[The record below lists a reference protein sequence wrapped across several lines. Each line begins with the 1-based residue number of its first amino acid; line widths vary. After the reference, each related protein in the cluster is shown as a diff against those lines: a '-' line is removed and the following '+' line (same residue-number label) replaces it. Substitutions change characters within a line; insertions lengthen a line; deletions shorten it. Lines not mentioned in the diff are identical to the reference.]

1 MIYSNKKQ
9 DPTLTKENAIENED
23 EFVEDVVALE
33 SERKE

>member
-1 MIYSNKKQ
+1 
-9 DPTLTKENAIENED
+9 LTKENAIENED